1 MSKTLELTFDALSL
15 NTLSLDTLSTVHGGI
30 DRNTYT
36 NVGGHAAEVGVLAGG
51 AAGGAYLGGPGGAA
65 AGTAAAETANRT
77 GIPRRIGQ
85 AVGGAV
91 WDAGSA
97 LGEGAYNA
105 YQGVRR
111 FFGGQN

>member
-1 MSKTLELTFDALSL
+1 MSTTTIGFQ
-15 NTLSLDTLSTVHGGI
+15 TLSLETLDTVSGGI

-36 NVGGHAAEVGVLAGG
+36 TVGGHAAEVGVLAAG
-51 AAGGAYLGGPGGAA
+51 AAGGAAAGGPGGAA
-65 AGTAAAETANRT
+65 AGTAAAEIANRT
-77 GIPRRIGQ
+77 GFPQRVGQ

-97 LGEGAYNA
+97 MGEAAYNG

-111 FFGGQN
+111 FFGAKN

>member
-1 MSKTLELTFDALSL
+1 MSTITTFQ
-15 NTLSLDTLSTVHGGI
+15 TLSLETLDTVSGGI

-36 NVGGHAAEVGVLAGG
+36 SAGKNAAEVGVLAAG
-51 AAGGAYLGGPGGAA
+51 AAGGAYAGGPGGAA
-65 AGTAAAETANRT
+65 AGTAAAEVANRS
-77 GIPRRIGQ
+77 GIPARVGS

-105 YQGVRR
+105 YQGARR
-111 FFGGQN
+111 FFGATN